1 MVMQSFEKSV
11 FSTDAV
17 DGKPLQHDVYT
28 KGDGPVILL
37 IQELPGIGTETL
49 RLADKL
55 VNAGFRVVM
64 PHIFGPLGKLS
75 FIGNT
80 ARLFCMRRE
89 FSLFAKKRSSPVVNW
104 LRALCAELKQQY
116 DVPGIGVIGMCLSGN
131 FAISL
136 MADDAVLAGVSSQ
149 PSLPLGS
156 QSALHMSDKDVAQIR
171 ESLDEK
177 GAMLAFRF
185 AGDKLCTQ
193 TKFTAL
199 DAAFNDDKE
208 RIKLTNI
215 VGNAHSLLTVHFIDE
230 VGSPTDEAL
239 QEVIAYF
246 GDKLSDNTAEPI
258 ARATDANSPSSSA

>member
-11 FSTDAV
+11 FSTDVV

-75 FIGNT
+75 FVGNT

-89 FSLFAKKRSSPVVNW
+89 FALFSKKRSSPVVNW
-104 LRALCAELKQQY
+104 LRALSAELKQQY
-116 DVPGIGVIGMCLSGN
+116 DVSGIGVIGMCLSGN

-136 MADDAVLAGVSSQ
+136 MADDAVLAGVASQ

-156 QSALHMSDKDVAQIR
+156 QSALHMSDEDIAEIR
-171 ESLDEK
+171 DSLDEK

-185 AGDKLCTQ
+185 VGDKLCTQ
-193 TKFTAL
+193 AKFTAL

-215 VGNAHSLLTVHFIDE
+215 AGNAHSLLTVHFIDE
-230 VGSPTDEAL
+230 TGSPTDEAL
-239 QEVIAYF
+239 QNVISYF
-246 GDKLSDNTAEPI
+246 GNKLADEAVS
-258 ARATDANSPSSSA
+258 RAAYANSLSSSA